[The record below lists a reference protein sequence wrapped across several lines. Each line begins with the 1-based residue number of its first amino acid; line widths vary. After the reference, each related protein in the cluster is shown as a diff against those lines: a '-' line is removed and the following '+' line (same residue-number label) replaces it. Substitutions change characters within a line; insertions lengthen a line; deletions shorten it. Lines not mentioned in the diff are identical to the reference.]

1 MEAGSESNVK
11 KFDKNA
17 LLMVLFVA
25 SALIVGVFIGVFLPR
40 EPVPLVALGG
50 TQGTCPDLN
59 AAAGTCA
66 TPITAVSEAEVKTK
80 VQNFLENSDTIFFE
94 TASLKD
100 NGYGVEI
107 TAIEDL
113 LPDFY
118 TVSFNI
124 TKAGAVVQPSKV
136 YVSRDAEKVIF
147 GNAMDLKAPIAYTAP
162 PAPEL
167 PKTGKPNVKMF
178 VMSFCPYGKQAE
190 SGLQPVAE
198 LLGDKIEFEP
208 HFVIYSNYSSGY
220 PNYCIDKDSK
230 YCSMH
235 GVTEVNEDVRQM
247 CIWKYD
253 KAKFW
258 PYISKVNATCTV
270 NDIETC
276 WKTQAQAVGIDTAK
290 IETCFKD
297 EATTLLEAEA
307 ALNAQYSVQG
317 SPMVFVNGTEYSGG
331 RAAENY
337 KQGICGAFD
346 TQPADCNNALGATA
360 GAASGSC

>member
-25 SALIVGVFIGVFLPR
+25 SALIVGVFIGVFLPK

-50 TQGTCPDLN
+50 TQGTCPDVN
-59 AAAGTCA
+59 TAQGSCA
-66 TPITAVSEAEVKTK
+66 TPIVSVSETELKSTVKD
-80 VQNFLENSDTIFFE
+80 FMENSDTIFFE

-100 NGYGVEI
+100 NGYAIEI
-107 TAIEDL
+107 TKVEDL

-118 TVSFNI
+118 TLTFNI
-124 TKAGAVVQPSKV
+124 TKSGSTVQTSKV
-136 YVSRDAEKVIF
+136 YVSRDGEKIIF
-147 GNAMDLKAPIAYTAP
+147 GNAMDLTEPIAYTAP
-162 PAPEL
+162 PAAEM
-167 PKTGKPNVKMF
+167 PKSDKPNVKMF

-220 PNYCIDKDSK
+220 PDYCIDKDSK

-235 GVTEVNEDVRQM
+235 GVKEVNEDVRQM

-258 PYISKVNATCTV
+258 SYLSKVNATCTIG
-270 NDIETC
+270 DIETC
-276 WKTQAQAVGIDTAK
+276 WKTQAEAVGIDTAK

-297 EATTLLEAEA
+297 EATTLLAAES

-317 SPMVFVNGTEYSGG
+317 SPTILVNDTSYEGG

-337 KQGICGAFD
+337 KLGICGAFN
-346 TQPADCNNALGATA
+346 TQPADCNKALGAEA